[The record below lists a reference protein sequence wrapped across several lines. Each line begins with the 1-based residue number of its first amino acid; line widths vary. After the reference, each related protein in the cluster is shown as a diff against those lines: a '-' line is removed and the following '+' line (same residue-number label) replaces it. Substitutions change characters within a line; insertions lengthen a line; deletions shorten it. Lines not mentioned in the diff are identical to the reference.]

1 MTGLKNY
8 SSCAFFSRFL
18 DQFRWIAQFFT
29 FRVNISGALGN
40 KLVFFSSAENFSKP
54 TGIQRSEMLL
64 GKMTY

>member
-54 TGIQRSEMLL
+54 TGIQMSEMLL